1 MDTGTH
7 FVMGIGLFAL
17 AHLDPMIT
25 SHPETTQAVAL
36 GTIIGSQAPDLDG
49 LYRFAGNAA
58 YIRNHRGWSHSLP
71 MLLIWP
77 TVISL
82 LIGLI
87 LPNAHL
93 LSLWLWTL
101 IAVWIHVFID
111 LFNTYGT
118 QAFRP
123 LSHRWIAWDIIN
135 IFDPFIFSVHL
146 GGFLLWWLFPN
157 YPGQIF
163 AFLYLLIMIYI
174 FWRTWYHQ
182 HLLHWVQKKIDEPGE
197 YKVTPT
203 YKPNVWNV
211 LLIQKNYVKMGE
223 IQRKRL
229 IWTGQISLDQYD
241 HPAVK
246 ASQDSEAIRSFLYFT
261 SYGFPQVYRREYGFE
276 VRWIDVRYHNK
287 KHFPFFAVALLTHDY
302 QIINSYVGWLSK
314 KQLEK
319 KIQQLITSHHGG

>member
-17 AHLDPMIT
+17 SHLDPMIT
-25 SHPETTQAVAL
+25 SQPETAQAVAL

-71 MLLIWP
+71 MLFIWP

-82 LIGLI
+82 VIHLI
-87 LPNAHL
+87 LPDA
-93 LSLWLWTL
+93 SFYAIWSWTFFAVL
-101 IAVWIHVFID
+101 IHIFID

-118 QAFRP
+118 QALRP
-123 LSHRWIAWDIIN
+123 ISDRWIAWDIIN
-135 IFDPFIFSVHL
+135 IFDPFIFSTHL
-146 GGFLLWWLFPN
+146 CGFLLWWLFPN

-163 AFLYLLIMIYI
+163 GCLYFLIIIYVC
-174 FWRTWYHQ
+174 WRTWYHR
-182 HLLHWVQKKIDEPGE
+182 HLLKWMKSKVKKPGT
-197 YKVTPT
+197 YKVIPT
-203 YKPNVWNV
+203 FHLHVWNV
-211 LLIQKNYVKMGE
+211 LLIQKHYVKMGE
-223 IQRKRL
+223 IQGKKL
-229 IWTGQISLDQYD
+229 IWTGQISLDQYN

-246 ASQDSEAIRSFLYFT
+246 ASQKSEAIRSFLYFT
-261 SYGFPQVYRREYGFE
+261 SYGFPQVYRRDYGYE

-287 KHFPFFAVALLTHDY
+287 RHFPFFAVALLNDQY
-302 QIINSYVGWLSK
+302 EIINSYVGWLSE

-319 KIQQLITSHHGG
+319 KIQQLITSHYGG